1 MVSFFVGKNYLEI
14 FLTSSAQS
22 REQLS
27 YKSTR
32 AKKKTMISYPWNVIL
47 RFDQGASF
55 FQT

>member
-1 MVSFFVGKNYLEI
+1 MLSFFVGKNYLEI
-14 FLTSSAQS
+14 FLTSAQS